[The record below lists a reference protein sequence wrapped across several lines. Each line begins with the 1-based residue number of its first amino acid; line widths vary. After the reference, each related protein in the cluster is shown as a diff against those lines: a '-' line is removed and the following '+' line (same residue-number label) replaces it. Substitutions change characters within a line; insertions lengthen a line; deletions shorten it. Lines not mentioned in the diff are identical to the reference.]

1 QAPGETDRVWKLRS
15 ERDLGRKYVHA
26 IWNPRG
32 LRDPPHSDGS
42 EALQWI
48 AMPHQGYELAILRH
62 DPVARRIEGH
72 RGADDRRLLAGRR
85 REDAIQALPLQRC
98 GALVV
103 SPRGKHPAQGLDQ
116 GRVGHARLRSEEH
129 TSELQSRGHLV

>member
-1 QAPGETDRVWKLRS
+1 MELQPPGETDRVWKLRS

-62 DPVARRIEGH
+62 DPVARRIESH

-85 REDAIQALPLQRC
+85 REDAIQALPLQSR

-103 SPRGKHPAQGLDQ
+103 NPRDKHPAEGLDQ
-116 GRVGHARLRSEEH
+116 GCVGHARLRAVA
-129 TSELQSRGHLV
+129 ELSILLED